1 MFPAT
6 CRFSGADPEAEK
18 NKQLFESLPGHYFQ
32 RAVGGGSGFSMARVF
47 DGIEYFI
54 IQINGIFYCTKK
66 FTCLS
71 ISASSLLNNL
81 KVFAIDKKHY
91 R

>member
-1 MFPAT
+1 MFPAI

-47 DGIEYFI
+47 DVRY
-54 IQINGIFYCTKK
+54 K
-66 FTCLS
+66 
-71 ISASSLLNNL
+71 
-81 KVFAIDKKHY
+81 
-91 R
+91 